1 MVKFSEIEMSSSIF
15 NLQAKYKPAGS
26 QPEAIAKLVESIQN
40 QNSHQTLLG
49 VTGSGKTFTV
59 ANIIE
64 KISRPTLVMSHNKTL
79 AAQLYSEFKAF
90 FPDNAVEYFVSYYD
104 YYQPE
109 AYLPGKDVY
118 IAKDSSIND
127 ELDRLRLAATT
138 SLMTR
143 NDVIIVSSV
152 SCIYGLGSPEEAKSM
167 VVLVEKN
174 QTLERD
180 EYLRQLVYLQYERN
194 DLKLER
200 GKFRARGDIVDV
212 IPAYSDFGI
221 RVEFFGDEVDS
232 IVTFNVITN
241 EKIKSLNKVAIYPA
255 KQFAMPASV
264 IEKAVESIRFEL
276 EQRLNELNNMG
287 KTLEAQRLESR
298 TKYDL
303 EVLKETGFCP
313 GIENYSR
320 HFTGRKPGERPYCL
334 FDYFPQ
340 DFLVVIDES
349 HATIPQINGM
359 FAGDRTRKQTLV
371 DHGFRLPSALDNRPM
386 KFQEF
391 TEATKQVLY
400 ISATPAPYELKL
412 SGKNVVNQIVR
423 PTGLVDPEIIIR
435 PASNQVKDLLK
446 EIHTRTALGERI
458 LVTALTKK
466 MAEDIS
472 EYLENE
478 GVACAY
484 LHSEIKTL
492 ERVQVLQNLRKG
504 EIKVIVGVNLLR
516 EGLDIPECTMVAILD
531 ADKEGF
537 LRSETSLLQ
546 TIGRAAR
553 NVNGKVILYADKITQ
568 SMKSAIDIS
577 DTRRK
582 QQIEFNLKHNIKPE
596 TIISDLKGS
605 LAEIIQK
612 ASGKGLSV
620 QEKKADYGNV
630 KNLLMNLKAEMKV
643 AAQELRF
650 EDAARIRD
658 HVIELESNLE
668 ES

>member
-1 MVKFSEIEMSSSIF
+1 MTKSIF
-15 NLQAKYKPAGS
+15 KLQAKYKPAGS
-26 QPEAIAKLVESIQN
+26 QPEAIKQLVASIN
-40 QNSHQTLLG
+40 NKNLHQTLHG
-49 VTGSGKTFTV
+49 VTGSGKTYTI
-59 ANIIE
+59 ANVIE
-64 KISRPTLVMSHNKTL
+64 QISRPTLVMSHNKTL

-167 VVLVEKN
+167 VALVEKG

-194 DLKLER
+194 DTKLER

-232 IVTFNVITN
+232 IFTFNTITN
-241 EKIKSLNKVAIYPA
+241 EKIKPLEKVAIYPA
-255 KQFAMPASV
+255 KQFAMPESV
-264 IEKAVESIRFEL
+264 IDKAVESIRFEL
-276 EQRLNELNNMG
+276 EQRLIELNNSG

-334 FDYFPQ
+334 FDYFPEN
-340 DFLVVIDES
+340 FLVIIDES
-349 HATIPQINGM
+349 HATVPQINGM
-359 FAGDRTRKQTLV
+359 YSGDRSRKQTLV

-386 KFQEF
+386 KFEEF
-391 TEATKQVLY
+391 KGVTKQLVY
-400 ISATPAPYELKL
+400 VSATPAEYELKL
-412 SGKNVVNQIVR
+412 SGKNVAEQVIR

-446 EIHTRTALGERI
+446 ELHERTALGERI

-472 EYLENE
+472 EYLDNE
-478 GVACAY
+478 GIASAY

-492 ERVQVLQNLRKG
+492 ERVEVLQKLRKG

-553 NVNGKVILYADKITQ
+553 NVNGKVILYADKITR
-568 SMKSAIDIS
+568 SMKAAIDIS
-577 DTRRK
+577 DKRRAL
-582 QQIEFNLKHNIKPE
+582 QLEYNQINGIKPE
-596 TIISDLKGS
+596 TIISELKGS
-605 LAEIIQK
+605 LADIIKQVT
-612 ASGKGLSV
+612 GKGLQV
-620 QEKKADYGNV
+620 AEGKIDYGNL
-630 KNLLMNLKAEMKV
+630 KNLIMNLKAEMKA

-658 HVIELESNLE
+658 QIIEFEKKIDES
-668 ES
+668 

>member
-1 MVKFSEIEMSSSIF
+1 MTKSIF
-15 NLQAKYKPAGS
+15 NLQSKYKPAGS
-26 QPEAIAKLVESIQN
+26 QPEAIKQLVASINN
-40 QNSHQTLLG
+40 QNLHQTLHG

-64 KISRPTLVMSHNKTL
+64 QISRPTLIMSHNKTL
-79 AAQLYSEFKAF
+79 AAQLYSEFKSF

-152 SCIYGLGSPEEAKSM
+152 SCIYGLGSPAEAKSM
-167 VVLVEKN
+167 VAMVEKG

-194 DLKLER
+194 DTKLER

-232 IVTFNVITN
+232 IFSFNTTTN
-241 EKIKSLNKVAIYPA
+241 EKIKPLGKVAIYPA
-255 KQFAMPASV
+255 KQFAMPENV

-276 EQRLNELNNMG
+276 EQRLIELNNAG
-287 KTLEAQRLESR
+287 KALEAQRLESR

-334 FDYFPQ
+334 FDYFPEN
-340 DFLVVIDES
+340 FLVIIDES
-349 HATIPQINGM
+349 HATVPQINGM
-359 FAGDRTRKQTLV
+359 YSGDRSRKQTLV

-391 TEATKQVLY
+391 TEVTKQLVY
-400 ISATPAPYELKL
+400 VSATPAPYELNL
-412 SGKNVVNQIVR
+412 SGKNIATQVIR

-435 PASNQVKDLLK
+435 PASKQVKDLLK
-446 EIHTRTALGERI
+446 ELHERTVLGERI

-472 EYLENE
+472 EYLDNE
-478 GVACAY
+478 GIASAY

-492 ERVQVLQNLRKG
+492 ERVAVLQKLRKG

-553 NVNGKVILYADKITQ
+553 NVNGKVILYADKITR
-568 SMKSAIDIS
+568 SMKAAIDTS
-577 DTRRK
+577 DQRRK
-582 QQIEFNLKHNIKPE
+582 LQIEYNQKNGITPV

-605 LAEIIQK
+605 LADIIKQVT
-612 ASGKGLSV
+612 GKGLQVS
-620 QEKKADYGNV
+620 EGKADYGNM
-630 KNLLMNLKAEMKV
+630 KSLLMTLKAEMK
-643 AAQELRF
+643 ASAQELRF

-658 HVIELESNLE
+658 QIIELEGNIE
-668 ES
+668 ESM

>member
-1 MVKFSEIEMSSSIF
+1 MSSSIF
-15 NLQAKYKPAGS
+15 SLQAKYKPAGS
-26 QPEAIAKLVESIQN
+26 QPDAIKQLVASIKN
-40 QNSHQTLLG
+40 NNLHQTLHG
-49 VTGSGKTFTV
+49 VTGSGKTYTV
-59 ANIIE
+59 ANIIQQV
-64 KISRPTLVMSHNKTL
+64 SRPTLVMSHNKTL

-167 VVLVEKN
+167 VALVEKG

-194 DLKLER
+194 DTKLER

-232 IVTFNVITN
+232 IFTFNTITN
-241 EKIKSLNKVAIYPA
+241 EKIKPLAKVAIYPA
-255 KQFAMPASV
+255 KQFAMPESV
-264 IEKAVESIRFEL
+264 IDKAVDSIRFEL
-276 EQRLNELNNMG
+276 EQRLIELNNAG
-287 KTLEAQRLESR
+287 KVLEAQRLESR

-334 FDYFPQ
+334 FDYFPK
-340 DFLVVIDES
+340 DFLVIIDES
-349 HATIPQINGM
+349 HATVPQINGM
-359 FAGDRTRKQTLV
+359 YSGDRSRKQTLV

-391 TEATKQVLY
+391 KEATKQIVY
-400 ISATPAPYELKL
+400 VSATPAAYELEL
-412 SGKNVVNQIVR
+412 SGKNVAEQVIR
-423 PTGLVDPEIIIR
+423 PTGLIDPEIIIR
-435 PASNQVKDLLK
+435 PASDQVKNLLK
-446 EIHTRTALGERI
+446 ELHERTAKGERI

-472 EYLENE
+472 EYLDNE
-478 GVACAY
+478 GIACAY

-492 ERVQVLQNLRKG
+492 ERVQVLQKLRKG

-553 NVNGKVILYADKITQ
+553 NVNGTVILYADKITK
-568 SMKSAIDIS
+568 SMKNAIDIS
-577 DTRRK
+577 DKRRK
-582 QQIEFNLKHNIKPE
+582 MQIEYNKVNGITPE
-596 TIISDLKGS
+596 TIISEFKGS
-605 LAEIIQK
+605 LADIISQVT
-612 ASGKGLSV
+612 GKGLKVSEDKV
-620 QEKKADYGNV
+620 DYGNV
-630 KNLLMNLKAEMKV
+630 KNLLMNLKAEMKA

-658 HVIELESNLE
+658 QIIELEGVLDK
-668 ES
+668 

>member
-1 MVKFSEIEMSSSIF
+1 MSSSLF

-553 NVNGKVILYADKITQ
+553 NVHGKVILYADKITK

-582 QQIEFNLKHNIKPE
+582 QQIDFNLKHNIKPE

>member
-1 MVKFSEIEMSSSIF
+1 
-15 NLQAKYKPAGS
+15 
-26 QPEAIAKLVESIQN
+26 
-40 QNSHQTLLG
+40 
-49 VTGSGKTFTV
+49 
-59 ANIIE
+59 
-64 KISRPTLVMSHNKTL
+64 
-79 AAQLYSEFKAF
+79 
-90 FPDNAVEYFVSYYD
+90 
-104 YYQPE
+104 
-109 AYLPGKDVY
+109 
-118 IAKDSSIND
+118 
-127 ELDRLRLAATT
+127 
-138 SLMTR
+138 
-143 NDVIIVSSV
+143 
-152 SCIYGLGSPEEAKSM
+152 
-167 VVLVEKN
+167 
-174 QTLERD
+174 
-180 EYLRQLVYLQYERN
+180 
-194 DLKLER
+194 
-200 GKFRARGDIVDV
+200 
-212 IPAYSDFGI
+212 
-221 RVEFFGDEVDS
+221 
-232 IVTFNVITN
+232 
-241 EKIKSLNKVAIYPA
+241 
-255 KQFAMPASV
+255 
-264 IEKAVESIRFEL
+264 
-276 EQRLNELNNMG
+276 
-287 KTLEAQRLESR
+287 
-298 TKYDL
+298 
-303 EVLKETGFCP
+303 
-313 GIENYSR
+313 
-320 HFTGRKPGERPYCL
+320 
-334 FDYFPQ
+334 
-340 DFLVVIDES
+340 
-349 HATIPQINGM
+349 
-359 FAGDRTRKQTLV
+359 
-371 DHGFRLPSALDNRPM
+371 M

-553 NVNGKVILYADKITQ
+553 NVHGKVILYADKITK

-582 QQIEFNLKHNIKPE
+582 QQIDFNLKHNIKPE

>member
-1 MVKFSEIEMSSSIF
+1 MSSSIF

-26 QPEAIAKLVESIQN
+26 QPEAITKLVASIKN
-40 QNSHQTLLG
+40 QNLHQTLLG

-167 VVLVEKN
+167 VALVEKN
-174 QTLERD
+174 QNLERD

-241 EKIKSLNKVAIYPA
+241 EKIKALDKVAIYPA

-264 IEKAVESIRFEL
+264 IDKALESIRFEL
-276 EQRLNELNNMG
+276 EQRLNELNNSG

-340 DFLVVIDES
+340 DFLLVIDES
-349 HATIPQINGM
+349 HATVPQINGM
-359 FAGDRTRKQTLV
+359 FSGDRTRKQTLV

-412 SGKNVVNQIVR
+412 SGKNVVEQIVR
-423 PTGLVDPEIIIR
+423 PTGLIDPEILIR
-435 PASNQVKDLLK
+435 SASNQVKDLLK

-478 GVACAY
+478 GVASAY

-553 NVNGKVILYADKITQ
+553 NVNGKVILYADKITK

-577 DTRRK
+577 DARRK
-582 QQIEFNLKHNIKPE
+582 LQVEYNLAHNIKPE

-612 ASGKGLSV
+612 ASGKGLGV
-620 QEKKADYGNV
+620 HEKKADYGNI

-658 HVIELESNLE
+658 QIIELEGNLE
-668 ES
+668 EN